1 MSEAVRKAQIDAD
14 DSVTEATQ
22 KIAKEL
28 AAIQQIE
35 KTTAEA
41 TEAMNKILNRNSL
54 AVWDPQ
60 TQQYVKSGSGTIDW
74 GSKITQI
81 QGSYAT
87 GTDYVP
93 RTGIYQLHEGEAVIP
108 KSQNNGNTY
117 NIVID
122 AKNVQEFN
130 DIVRIAKGAKQSYR
144 MGAV

>member
-1 MSEAVRKAQIDAD
+1 MK
-14 DSVTEATQ
+14 
-22 KIAKEL
+22 
-28 AAIQQIE
+28 

-74 GSKITQI
+74 GSKVTQI
-81 QGSYAT
+81 QGSYAS

-93 RTGIYQLHEGEAVIP
+93 RTGIYQLHEGEKVIP
-108 KSQNNGNTY
+108 KAQNNGNVY
-117 NIVID
+117 NITID

-130 DIVRIAKGAKQSYR
+130 DIVRIAQGARQSLR
-144 MGAV
+144 MGVV